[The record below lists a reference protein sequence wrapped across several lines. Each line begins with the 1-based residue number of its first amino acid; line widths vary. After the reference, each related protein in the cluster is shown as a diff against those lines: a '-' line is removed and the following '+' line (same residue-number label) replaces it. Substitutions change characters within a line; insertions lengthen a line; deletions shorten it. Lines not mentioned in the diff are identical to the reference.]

1 MPFAH
6 LCGFILFP
14 FERSFNFLNIRFKCF
29 VNLYLVFYYFASVQY
44 GCMIFITYNLP
55 ILEEEESVCFL
66 ARYIAT

>member
-44 GCMIFITYNLP
+44 GCMIFITNKLANL
-55 ILEEEESVCFL
+55 
-66 ARYIAT
+66 